1 MFIFVL
7 VCFMGHLQ
15 VNAQKLKFGDV
26 PISDL
31 KMEVY
36 EKDSSANAVVLFD
49 VAEAR
54 IDENIEVRL
63 KRHVRI
69 KILTDEGLGHG
80 DVELDFRHKS
90 PKQKISK
97 LKVHSYYL
105 DNDGKVIKNKL
116 GKKEKFITKTN
127 DNWSE
132 LKFAI
137 PNLKKGAIFE
147 YEYEWHSE
155 SIHDLPDWYFQRS
168 IPVKWSEYTAFVP
181 EWFTYMVVKRSYV
194 DFLVDEM
201 KSYNKT
207 AVITFKESMGGVGTG
222 FSRVNTG
229 ARNRTRTE
237 SFDYV
242 GTQYHWVI
250 KDLPAIKDEPYMKA
264 KRDYYAQV
272 RTQLSRI
279 QFPNSKAQTVLST
292 WPELIEALE
301 EHSKFGKRID
311 GNKFL
316 QAKANELAVDFGT
329 EQEKMIVLY
338 NHVKNTIN
346 WNEKHRLLADRKL
359 QEVYKSGNGSG
370 VEINLVLIQM
380 LKEIG
385 LKASPVII
393 STRNNGELIDLYPLT
408 TQFNHVLAYVE
419 ADGVEYILDAT
430 HKDRPYSILPTSVMN
445 VQGLLVSGE
454 NSKWVPIENTI
465 KNRVSQSLEIKIDDE
480 GSLSGELGAFLTG
493 HFAYEARSESE
504 SNNSSD
510 SEGDD
515 EISSKIRDGIIID
528 SVEVSETDIMSPF
541 KFKLFFSSTEYLD
554 SSQDVIYFNPN
565 LFQEEFETPFKL
577 KDRQYPVDY
586 EYPFT
591 RSTTIKVQIPD
602 SWEVSEYPK
611 SRIHRLEGNK
621 GEFRRLVQVQG
632 NMITILYSLRINETR
647 IMPEEYQ
654 NLKSMYDL
662 MENCSG
668 ENFVFTQKSL

>member
-69 KILTDEGLGHG
+69 KILTDEGLSYG
-80 DVELDFRHKS
+80 DVELNFRHKY

-116 GKKEKFITKTN
+116 GKKEKFVTKTN
-127 DNWSE
+127 DDWSE
-132 LKFAI
+132 LKFAV

-181 EWFTYMVVKRSYV
+181 EWFTYMVVKRSYI
-194 DFLVDEM
+194 DFMVDEREEYFDRALI
-201 KSYNKT
+201 KFREVVERGFDIRPQTKLETVSYK
-207 AVITFKESMGGVGTG
+207 GTKYYWAL
-222 FSRVNTG
+222 R
-229 ARNRTRTE
+229 
-237 SFDYV
+237 
-242 GTQYHWVI
+242 
-250 KDLPAIKDEPYMKA
+250 DLPAIKDEPYMKA

-272 RTQLSRI
+272 RTQLSKI

-301 EHSKFGKRID
+301 KHSKFGKRID

-316 QAKANELAVDFGT
+316 QAKAAELVVDFGT
-329 EQEKMIVLY
+329 EQEKMIALY
-338 NHVKNTIN
+338 NHVKSTIN

-370 VEINLVLIQM
+370 VEINLVLTQM

-393 STRNNGELIDLYPLT
+393 STRDNGELIDLYPLT
-408 TQFNHVLAYVE
+408 TQFNHVLVYVE
-419 ADGVEYILDAT
+419 ADGVEYLLDAT
-430 HKDRPYSILPTSVMN
+430 HKDRPYNILPTSVMN
-445 VQGLLVSGE
+445 VQGLVVSGE

-504 SNNSSD
+504 SNNNSD

-541 KFKLFFSSTEYLD
+541 KFKLFFSSIEYLD

-577 KDRQYPVDY
+577 KERQYPVDY

-591 RSTTIKVQIPD
+591 RSTTVKVQIPD

-611 SRIHRLEGNK
+611 SMIHRLEGNK